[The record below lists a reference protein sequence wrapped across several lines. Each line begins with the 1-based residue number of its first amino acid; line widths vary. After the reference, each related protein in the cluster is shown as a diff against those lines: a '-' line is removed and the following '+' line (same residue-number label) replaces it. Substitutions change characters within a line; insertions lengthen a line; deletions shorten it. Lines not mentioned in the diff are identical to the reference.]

1 MNSALGAI
9 TRTIPITLFNRGMA
23 GKIFDEVKKQGTKV
37 VMKNNTA
44 EVVLVSPTEYL
55 AMCNELEDLKL
66 ALIASKRTENIY
78 FDNLINQERI
88 DSEFGINEQDL
99 EGYEEVEFE

>member
-9 TRTIPITLFNRGMA
+9 TKTIPITLFNRGMA
-23 GKIFDEVKKQGTKV
+23 GKIFEEVKKHGTKV

-44 EVVLVSPTEYL
+44 EVVLISPNDYVS
-55 AMCNELEDLKL
+55 MCNELDDLKL
-66 ALIASKRTENIY
+66 ALMASKRLENA
-78 FDNLINQERI
+78 DLKHLVSQDEI
-88 DSEFGINEQDL
+88 DKKFGITDKEL

>member
-44 EVVLVSPTEYL
+44 EVVLVSPNEYL

-66 ALIASKRTENIY
+66 TLIASKRIDNIN
-78 FDNLINQERI
+78 FDNLINQETI

>member
-1 MNSALGAI
+1 
-9 TRTIPITLFNRGMA
+9 
-23 GKIFDEVKKQGTKV
+23 
-37 VMKNNTA
+37 
-44 EVVLVSPTEYL
+44 
-55 AMCNELEDLKL
+55 MCNELEDLKL